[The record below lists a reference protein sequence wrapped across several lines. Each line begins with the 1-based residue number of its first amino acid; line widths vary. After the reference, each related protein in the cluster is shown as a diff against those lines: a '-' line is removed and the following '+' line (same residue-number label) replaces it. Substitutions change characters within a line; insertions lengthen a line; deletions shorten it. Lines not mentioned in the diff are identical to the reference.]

1 MTAGDTMSTLNRIKR
16 IVKAAVAEIIEK
28 ADDPELALSRF
39 VEDCEMALAEVRAE
53 IQAASIRRGNLAD
66 QAAEHRFSA
75 QDWMARAEQAA
86 ARDQDEL
93 AKEAL
98 RRYHADD
105 DSAQSCAD
113 LLGEVESLLTILRK
127 DADYLA
133 QKLDHARQEQKRLS
147 ARLRRAEAEKRS
159 GSVLIR
165 ADREGLPHDRVR
177 TQILD
182 AEAAGDAAREVH
194 NESAEARFDSLTQRL
209 SLDQELAALKQR
221 VKKPGGETSD

>member
-1 MTAGDTMSTLNRIKR
+1 MSTLNRIKR

-53 IQAASIRRGNLAD
+53 IEEASIRRGTLAE
-66 QAAEHRFSA
+66 QVAEHRYST

-98 RRYHADD
+98 RCYHADED
-105 DSAQSCAD
+105 LAQSCAD
-113 LLGEVESLLTILRK
+113 QLAEVESLLTTLRA
-127 DADYLA
+127 DADHLV
-133 QKLDHARQEQKRLS
+133 QKLDHALRDQKRLS

-165 ADREGLPHDRVR
+165 ADRGGSPHDRVR
-177 TQILD
+177 AQILD
-182 AEAAGDAAREVH
+182 AEAAGDAAREIH
-194 NESAEARFDSLTQRL
+194 DESVDAQFDSLTQRL